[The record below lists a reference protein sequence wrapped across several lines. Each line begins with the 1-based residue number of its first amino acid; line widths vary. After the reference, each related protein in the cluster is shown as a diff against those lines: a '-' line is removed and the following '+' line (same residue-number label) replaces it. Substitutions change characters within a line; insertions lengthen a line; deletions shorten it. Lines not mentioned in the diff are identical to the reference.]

1 MNIFNVEKIFGHK
14 IIRIPGIYPKFNSIQ
29 VNDEKLVSLINSN
42 KNEYTFSHEYDSN
55 NLDEIS
61 NDDGMSLVCTYDAFK
76 GYCDEAEENGI
87 EEYALYEWTKATIE
101 NPEKKAKH
109 LKSFAFYRGF
119 EQIYE
124 KELALSLEKKLLNLG
139 LSEDLLEVKVIDSNP
154 ANNPQPPK

>member
-1 MNIFNVEKIFGHK
+1 MSDWLYQVR
-14 IIRIPGIYPKFNSIQ
+14 IRVSDNLSESLRSGNHTDLAQ
-29 VNDEKLVSLINSN
+29 KLD
-42 KNEYTFSHEYDSN
+42 K
-55 NLDEIS
+55 IS
-61 NDDGMSLVCTYDAFK
+61 NDHGMSLVCTYDAFK

-87 EEYALYEWTKATIE
+87 DEYALYEWTKSTIE

-124 KELALSLEKKLLNLG
+124 KELALSLEENLEKLG
-139 LSEDLLEVKVIDSNP
+139 ISDELLEIKVIDSNP

>member
-1 MNIFNVEKIFGHK
+1 MTEWFYQ
-14 IIRIPGIYPKFNSIQ
+14 IRIFVTSDLSADLRSFQYSAAAKAILKVATDNSMEPI
-29 VNDEKLVSLINSN
+29 
-42 KNEYTFSHEYDSN
+42 
-55 NLDEIS
+55 
-61 NDDGMSLVCTYDAFK
+61 CTYDAFK

-87 EEYALYEWTKATIE
+87 EEYALYDWTKATIE

-124 KELALSLEKKLLNLG
+124 KELALLLEKKLLDLG
-139 LSEDLLEVKVIDSNP
+139 LSDDLLEVKVIDSNP

>member
-1 MNIFNVEKIFGHK
+1 MSDWLYQVR
-14 IIRIPGIYPKFNSIQ
+14 IRVSDNLSESLRSGNHTDLAQ
-29 VNDEKLVSLINSN
+29 KLD
-42 KNEYTFSHEYDSN
+42 K
-55 NLDEIS
+55 IS
-61 NDDGMSLVCTYDAFK
+61 NDHGMALVCTYDAFK

-87 EEYALYEWTKATIE
+87 DEYALYEWTKSTIE

-124 KELALSLEKKLLNLG
+124 KELALSLEENLEKLG
-139 LSEDLLEVKVIDSNP
+139 KSADLLEIKVIDSNP

>member
-1 MNIFNVEKIFGHK
+1 MSDWLYQVR
-14 IIRIPGIYPKFNSIQ
+14 IRVSENLSESLRSGNHTDLAQ
-29 VNDEKLVSLINSN
+29 KLD
-42 KNEYTFSHEYDSN
+42 K
-55 NLDEIS
+55 IS
-61 NDDGMSLVCTYDAFK
+61 NDHGMSLVCTYDAFK

-87 EEYALYEWTKATIE
+87 HEYALYEWTKSTIE

-124 KELALSLEKKLLNLG
+124 KELALSLEENLEKLG
-139 LSEDLLEVKVIDSNP
+139 ISDDLLEIKVIDSNP

>member
-1 MNIFNVEKIFGHK
+1 MSDWLYQVR
-14 IIRIPGIYPKFNSIQ
+14 IRVSENLSESLRSGNHTDLAQ
-29 VNDEKLVSLINSN
+29 KLD
-42 KNEYTFSHEYDSN
+42 K
-55 NLDEIS
+55 IS
-61 NDDGMSLVCTYDAFK
+61 NDHGMSLVCTYDAFK

-87 EEYALYEWTKATIE
+87 HEYALYEWTKSTIE

-124 KELALSLEKKLLNLG
+124 KELALSLEENLEKLG
-139 LSEDLLEVKVIDSNP
+139 ISEELLEIRVIDSNP

>member
-1 MNIFNVEKIFGHK
+1 MSDWLYQVR
-14 IIRIPGIYPKFNSIQ
+14 IR
-29 VNDEKLVSLINSN
+29 VS
-42 KNEYTFSHEYDSN
+42 E
-55 NLDEIS
+55 NLSESLRSGNHTDLAQSLDKIS
-61 NDDGMSLVCTYDAFK
+61 NDHGMSLVCTYDAFK

-87 EEYALYEWTKATIE
+87 DEYALYEWTKSTIE

-124 KELALSLEKKLLNLG
+124 KELALSLEENLEKLG
-139 LSEDLLEVKVIDSNP
+139 VSDELLEIKVIDSNP

>member
-1 MNIFNVEKIFGHK
+1 MSDWLYQVR
-14 IIRIPGIYPKFNSIQ
+14 IRVSERLSESLRSGRHIDLA
-29 VNDEKLVSLINSN
+29 ND
-42 KNEYTFSHEYDSN
+42 
-55 NLDEIS
+55 LDKIS
-61 NDDGMSLVCTYDAFK
+61 NDHGMSLVCTYDAFK
-76 GYCDEAEENGI
+76 GYCDEAEEHGI
-87 EEYALYEWTKATIE
+87 EEYALYDWTKATIE

-124 KELALSLEKKLLNLG
+124 KELALSLEEKLLNLG

>member
-1 MNIFNVEKIFGHK
+1 MSDWLYQVR
-14 IIRIPGIYPKFNSIQ
+14 IRVSERLSESLRSGRHTDLA
-29 VNDEKLVSLINSN
+29 ND
-42 KNEYTFSHEYDSN
+42 
-55 NLDEIS
+55 LDKIS
-61 NDDGMSLVCTYDAFK
+61 NDHGMSLVCTYDAFK
-76 GYCDEAEENGI
+76 GYCDEAEEHGI
-87 EEYALYEWTKATIE
+87 EGYALYDWTKATIE

-124 KELALSLEKKLLNLG
+124 KELALSLEEKLLNLG

>member
-1 MNIFNVEKIFGHK
+1 MWHAKRTRKQMSDWLYQVR
-14 IIRIPGIYPKFNSIQ
+14 IRVSDNLSESLRSGNHTDLAQ
-29 VNDEKLVSLINSN
+29 KLD
-42 KNEYTFSHEYDSN
+42 K
-55 NLDEIS
+55 IS
-61 NDDGMSLVCTYDAFK
+61 NDHGMSLVCTYDAFK

-87 EEYALYEWTKATIE
+87 HEYALYEWTKSTIE

-124 KELALSLEKKLLNLG
+124 KELALSLEENLEKLG
-139 LSEDLLEVKVIDSNP
+139 ISDELLEIKVIDSNP

>member
-1 MNIFNVEKIFGHK
+1 MSDWLYQVR
-14 IIRIPGIYPKFNSIQ
+14 IR
-29 VNDEKLVSLINSN
+29 VSENLSKSLRSGNHTELA
-42 KNEYTFSHEYDSN
+42 K
-55 NLDEIS
+55 NLDKIS
-61 NDDGMSLVCTYDAFK
+61 SEHGMSLVCTYDAFK

-87 EEYALYEWTKATIE
+87 HAYALYEWTKSTIE

-124 KELALSLEKKLLNLG
+124 KELALSLEENLEKLG
-139 LSEDLLEVKVIDSNP
+139 ISDELLEIKVIDSNP

>member
-1 MNIFNVEKIFGHK
+1 MSDWLYQVR
-14 IIRIPGIYPKFNSIQ
+14 IRVSERLSESLRSGNHTDLANS
-29 VNDEKLVSLINSN
+29 
-42 KNEYTFSHEYDSN
+42 
-55 NLDEIS
+55 LDEIS
-61 NDDGMSLVCTYDAFK
+61 NDHGMSLVCTYDAFK

-87 EEYALYEWTKATIE
+87 EEYALYDWTKATIE

-124 KELALSLEKKLLNLG
+124 KELALSLEENLEKLG
-139 LSEDLLEVKVIDSNP
+139 ISDELLEIKVIDSNP

>member
-1 MNIFNVEKIFGHK
+1 MSDWLYQVR
-14 IIRIPGIYPKFNSIQ
+14 IR
-29 VNDEKLVSLINSN
+29 VSERLSESLRSGNH
-42 KNEYTFSHEYDSN
+42 TDLAN

-61 NDDGMSLVCTYDAFK
+61 NDHGMSLVCTYDAFK

-101 NPEKKAKH
+101 NPEKSKTSKVVCFLQRFRANI
-109 LKSFAFYRGF
+109 RERVGTVVG
-119 EQIYE
+119 
-124 KELALSLEKKLLNLG
+124 KKLLNLG